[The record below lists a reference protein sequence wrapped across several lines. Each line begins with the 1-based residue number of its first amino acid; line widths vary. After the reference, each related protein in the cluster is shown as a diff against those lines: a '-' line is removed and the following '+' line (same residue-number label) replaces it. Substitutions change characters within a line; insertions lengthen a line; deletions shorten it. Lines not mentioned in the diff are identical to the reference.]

1 MGQHIVLIYQN
12 IDIPFIFE
20 EAEKLGIRLTLVNR
34 PKQQPV
40 DLPAVKRQLSID
52 IFNEQVAINE
62 LKH

>member
-34 PKQQPV
+34 PK
-40 DLPAVKRQLSID
+40 
-52 IFNEQVAINE
+52 
-62 LKH
+62 